1 MASWLER
8 VVAWLRAGYPNGV
21 PEQDYVPLLALLR
34 RRLSDQ
40 EIVDLGR
47 VLVQDG
53 LIPAERVDVG
63 VGITKVIDDLPSED
77 ELRRVRTRL
86 HEEGWPVRRPSDE
99 PDTRL

>member
-86 HEEGWPVRRPSDE
+86 HEEGWPVRRPDDD